1 MNTSLPFKPG
11 CIHSNIMK
19 MQLEKNDKLQVLHSC
34 FILHLDTW
42 STWTTDNV
50 FNPAASKFY
59 YNFFYK
65 LLKVTK

>member
-1 MNTSLPFKPG
+1 
-11 CIHSNIMK
+11 MK

-42 STWTTDNV
+42 STWTTDNI